1 MSSDRPLDPI
11 WRAYEIGRDCFKI
24 AKRVVSRQNL
34 EFLNKTDFASVS
46 MMDGAEWIETSRHML
61 IRLFQLTTRCSVGSV
76 SSVLSQDSSPVS
88 DSVRR
93 RRGLPRVPGRVP
105 LVRGLQVPPMRAR
118 SRLRAAGTKMLA
130 VRRLSSPSVLDI
142 TRRKPNPQHMVVC

>member
-1 MSSDRPLDPI
+1 
-11 WRAYEIGRDCFKI
+11 
-24 AKRVVSRQNL
+24 
-34 EFLNKTDFASVS
+34 
-46 MMDGAEWIETSRHML
+46 ML

>member
-1 MSSDRPLDPI
+1 MHLQLASQ
-11 WRAYEIGRDCFKI
+11 I
-24 AKRVVSRQNL
+24 ARQTVL
-34 EFLNKTDFASVS
+34 TARYL
-46 MMDGAEWIETSRHML
+46 ML

-93 RRGLPRVPGRVP
+93 RRGLPRVPGRLA

-130 VRRLSSPSVLDI
+130 VHRLSSPSVLDI
-142 TRRKPNPQHMVVC
+142 TPRKPNPQHMVVC